1 MKALSEWHLRGIGS
15 SQAAIAEAISV
26 AKELNDLQA
35 LALAQWFAA
44 FLAHFECNPAEA
56 ERLASNLLELSTVQ
70 NFAFW
75 LPGCKDLRGW
85 ARTAG
90 GNAAEGILWIE
101 NGIQDWRATGAILC
115 LPYWLSI
122 KAEALHLAH
131 RASEALETIK
141 QAEVLAERFDERW
154 WWAELQRLRSLFL
167 TAIGAE
173 RSQIEASFCAAMAT
187 ATQQKSIS
195 LARRAEQSYA
205 EYRQQKAKKPS

>member
-1 MKALSEWHLRGIGS
+1 MAQERN
-15 SQAAIAEAISV
+15 E
-26 AKELNDLQA
+26 LQA

-44 FLAHFECNPAEA
+44 FLAHFEGNPAEA

-75 LPGCKDLRGW
+75 LPGCKVLRGW

-90 GNAAEGILWIE
+90 GNAAEGILWIK

-131 RASEALETIK
+131 RASEALEAIK
-141 QAEVLAERFDERW
+141 QAEALAQRFDERW
-154 WWAELQRLRSLFL
+154 WWAELQRLRGVFL

-173 RSQIEASFCAAMAT
+173 ESQSEASFCAAIRT
-187 ATQQKSIS
+187 ATEQKSVS
-195 LARRAEQSYA
+195 LARRAEQTCA
-205 EYRQQKAKKPS
+205 EYRQQKGRVSGTLHS